1 MFSYILFFGSLGV
14 IFSLFGPYRT
24 IFRVG
29 MGSYGFFD
37 SSIFTSN
44 FSFLTMVLGV
54 FWLGVVVGLNEI
66 EHSHT
71 NYCLKLDGS

>member
-1 MFSYILFFGSLGV
+1 MFSYILFLALWGSFLAFLGPTRQ
-14 IFSLFGPYRT
+14 FLGLGWGPM
-24 IFRVG
+24 V
-29 MGSYGFFD
+29 FFD
-37 SSIFTSN
+37 SSIYTSN

>member
-14 IFSLFGPYRT
+14 IFSLT

-37 SSIFTSN
+37 SSIYN

>member
-1 MFSYILFFGSLGV
+1 MV
-14 IFSLFGPYRT
+14 
-24 IFRVG
+24 
-29 MGSYGFFD
+29 FFD
-37 SSIFTSN
+37 SSIYTSN